1 MNIFELSKTRIVTVT
16 AALAL
21 CAVGAGF
28 CPASAN
34 ENISPAEAY
43 LSDMIAATTAQN
55 DDARSPDQ
63 QNPAQN
69 PDHAPAQ
76 GEAAIW
82 PGTNTAPAASDA
94 EALNNIDPQAA
105 AEAVLA
111 GGVKPAPQPDANQAD
126 AKRADANR
134 ADVNRDD
141 ANRANR
147 TMRQQA
153 SLNPLNAR
161 RANARPTTVA
171 RNNFPTGHGNTGM
184 HGGLRGWVPFN
195 E

>member
-28 CPASAN
+28 SPASAN
-34 ENISPAEAY
+34 ENTSPAEAY

-55 DDARSPDQ
+55 DDTRNPDQ

-69 PDHAPAQ
+69 PAHAPAQ
-76 GEAAIW
+76 AEAVLW
-82 PGTNTAPAASDA
+82 PGANAAPAASDA
-94 EALNNIDPQAA
+94 ETLNKIDPQAA

-111 GGVKPAPQPDANQAD
+111 GGVRPAPQPDANKAD

-134 ADVNRDD
+134 GD
-141 ANRANR
+141 RA
-147 TMRQQA
+147 TRQQA
-153 SLNPLNAR
+153 SLNPLDAR
-161 RANARPTTVA
+161 RANARPTTLA